1 IFFLRRNPPPPSPRH
16 PPTRSRRTAA
26 SEPVHISSH
35 QRCRHRRS
43 IASKSLV
50 AVLKVEEVSAAVVS
64 APRPSHPP
72 SHPVAVDL
80 AGAPSHCRRLGSVS
94 IQRRRILVLGRHL
107 QARRSLQS
115 FVFVFHLRLQV
126 FVSAVH
132 GLQLSAL
139 KIDFTNL
146 ASFKHAEF
154 SVGKA
159 LKWSNRLAILIGVA
173 KAVHFLHTGVIPD
186 CFENQLKTRNILL
199 DEHRIPKLSDY
210 GIAIIREEID
220 KHEVPLL

>member
-1 IFFLRRNPPPPSPRH
+1 MFFLRRNPPPPSPRH

-64 APRPSHPP
+64 APRPSHPHLIP
-72 SHPVAVDL
+72 SSSTL
-80 AGAPSHCRRLGSVS
+80 
-94 IQRRRILVLGRHL
+94 QERRRTVV
-107 QARRSLQS
+107 ASE
-115 FVFVFHLRLQV
+115 
-126 FVSAVH
+126 VSAFSAA
-132 GLQLSAL
+132 LSAL

-173 KAVHFLHTGVIPD
+173 KAVHFLHTGVIPG
-186 CFENQLKTRNILL
+186 CFENQLKTRNIFL